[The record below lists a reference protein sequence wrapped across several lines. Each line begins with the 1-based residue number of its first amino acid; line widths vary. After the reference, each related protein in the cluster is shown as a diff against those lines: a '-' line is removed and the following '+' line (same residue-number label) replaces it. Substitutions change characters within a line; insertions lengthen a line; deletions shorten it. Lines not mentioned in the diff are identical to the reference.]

1 MYSTGI
7 AYLLFFLGGALGL
20 HRFYLGKFGT
30 GILYL
35 VTGGFAGLGCIYD
48 LFTLPRQ
55 VREANLEIRYRRALE
70 YGGALNGEADNLKRD
85 FRRDISRITD
95 SSKETIER
103 VILRTAKK
111 NSGIA
116 TPAEV
121 ALEGNIPL
129 DTAKKHLEKLVSEG
143 FAEMR
148 VSKSGTIVYIFTDF
162 LTSETEQTLEDF

>member
-7 AYLLFFLGGALGL
+7 AYLLWFVGGALGL

-35 VTGGFAGLGCIYD
+35 VTGGVAGLGCIYD

-55 VREANLEIRYRRALE
+55 VREANLETRYRRALD
-70 YGGALNGEADNLKRD
+70 YGDRFGDGRENVRK
-85 FRRDISRITD
+85 ITD
-95 SSKETIER
+95 SSRETIER

-111 NSGIA
+111 NNGIA
-116 TPAEV
+116 TPSEV
-121 ALEGNIPL
+121 ALEGNIPI
-129 DTAKKHLEKLVSEG
+129 DAAKKHLEKLVSEG

-148 VSKSGTIVYIFTDF
+148 VSKSGTIVYLFTDF
-162 LTSETEQTLEDF
+162 LTAGTEQNLEDF

>member
-7 AYLLFFLGGALGL
+7 AYLLWLVEGALGL

-30 GILYL
+30 GILFL

-55 VREANLEIRYRRALE
+55 VREANIENRYRQVLEFGDGFGQRAP
-70 YGGALNGEADNLKRD
+70 R
-85 FRRDISRITD
+85 RITD
-95 SSKETIER
+95 SSRETIER

-116 TPAEV
+116 TPSEV
-121 ALEGNIPL
+121 ALEGNISL
-129 DTAKKHLEKLVSEG
+129 DAAKNHLEKLVSEG
-143 FAEMR
+143 FAQMR
-148 VSKSGTIVYIFTDF
+148 VNKSGTIVYLFSDF
-162 LTSETEQTLEDF
+162 LTPETEQNLEDF

>member
-7 AYLLFFLGGALGL
+7 AYLLWFFGGALGL

-35 VTGGFAGLGCIYD
+35 VTGGIAGLGCIYD

-55 VREANLEIRYRRALE
+55 VREANLETRYRQALDYDDRFGDGRE
-70 YGGALNGEADNLKRD
+70 NVR
-85 FRRDISRITD
+85 RITE
-95 SSKETIER
+95 SSRETIER

-111 NSGIA
+111 NNGIA
-116 TPAEV
+116 TPSEV
-121 ALEGNIPL
+121 ALDGNIPI

-148 VSKSGTIVYIFTDF
+148 VSKSGTIVYLFTDF
-162 LTSETEQTLEDF
+162 LTAGTEQNLEDF